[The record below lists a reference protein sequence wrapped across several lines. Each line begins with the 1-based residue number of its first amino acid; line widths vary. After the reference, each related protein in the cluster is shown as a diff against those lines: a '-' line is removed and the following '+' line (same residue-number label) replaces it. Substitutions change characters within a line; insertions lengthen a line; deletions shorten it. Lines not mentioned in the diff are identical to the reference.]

1 MPSALSPI
9 INLDN
14 LDDYKTLSDQ
24 AYEQKTVT
32 ISYTDYLALP
42 TETKNNGTTYYV
54 PDAPD
59 PGSGDLGSMIF
70 ALTGTLIAG
79 QTSLTF
85 TDSRLSAN
93 SMLDFF
99 YPGVADVTF
108 ENFTQNSS
116 TSFTL
121 TFNERPTDLVVKVL
135 VYNL

>member
-1 MPSALSPI
+1 MPGTLSPF
-9 INLDN
+9 INLEN
-14 LDDYKTLSDQ
+14 LGTYTTLANQ
-24 AYEQKTVT
+24 TYEPQT
-32 ISYTDYLALP
+32 ITLTYAQYLALP
-42 TETKNNGTTYYV
+42 EAEKNNGKTYFV

-70 ALTGTLIAG
+70 ALTGTLTAG
-79 QTSLTF
+79 QTTLTF
-85 TDSRLSAN
+85 TDSRLTAN

-108 ENFTQNSS
+108 EDFTQNSS

-121 TFNERPTDLVVKVL
+121 TFAERPTDLVVKVL